1 MKTKALQLLDK
12 YNNLPVQAKA
22 GFWFLVCTILQRSI
36 TVITTPVFTRLLSQE
51 EYGEY
56 GVFISWMGILS
67 CFVTM
72 FIFSGLYPQAIV
84 KYDSKR
90 NEYSSGMQGFT
101 LTLVIFWC
109 IVYYFGRN
117 MWNGL
122 FSLNTWEM
130 SAMFLVMWG
139 TAAFGFWSA
148 EQRNDYKYR
157 ILIIVT
163 LAEAILQPA
172 LSIILLLKADNRVN
186 GLVWGIAIANLV
198 CYFPLFISQMRTGKK
213 FFSAEVWK
221 YSFKLGVPLIPHYL
235 SSVVLSS
242 SDRIMIQK
250 LIGENPAG
258 IYNLA
263 YTISI
268 CGTMINQAVLQT
280 IQPWMFQKIKEERY
294 DEIRKM
300 AYPALIGIG
309 GINLV
314 VILVAPELIRIF
326 APASYLEAV
335 WVMPPVSMS
344 VYYMFMYNLFSN
356 FEFYFEKPYYVSA
369 ATFIGAGLNVLLNYI
384 FIQLYGYVAAGYTT
398 LACYFAFCVAHYFFM
413 RIVLKKECIDTKV
426 YSVRVIALIS
436 LVVTGLGFLIMLTY
450 NNIYVRYGLL
460 AAAVIACV
468 IKRKTIISYALSIM
482 GKKEDQTV

>member
-1 MKTKALQLLDK
+1 MKLKFRNLLSK
-12 YNNLPVQAKA
+12 YYSLPVQAKA
-22 GFWFLVCTILQRSI
+22 GFWFLVCTVIQRSI
-36 TVITTPVFTRLLSQE
+36 TVITTPIFTRLLSHE

-84 KYDSKR
+84 KYDNKK

-101 LTLVIFWC
+101 LTLVLFWC
-109 IVYYFGRN
+109 IVYYIGRD

-130 SAMFLVMWG
+130 TAMFVVMWG

-148 EQRNDYKYR
+148 EQRNDYKYK
-157 ILIIVT
+157 ILILVT
-163 LAEAILQPA
+163 LAEAVLQPT
-172 LSIILLLKADNRVN
+172 LSVILLLRSENKVN

-198 CYFPLFISQMRTGKK
+198 CYFPLFIVQMKSGKK
-213 FFSAEVWK
+213 FFSKEVWK
-221 YSFKLGVPLIPHYL
+221 YSFRLGIPLIPHYL

-250 LIGENPAG
+250 LVGENPAG

-280 IQPWMFQKIKEERY
+280 IQPWMFQKIKEGRY
-294 DEIRKM
+294 DAIRRM

-309 GINLV
+309 GINLM
-314 VILVAPELIRIF
+314 VILAAPELIRIF
-326 APASYLEAV
+326 APASYLEAI

-356 FEFYFEKPYYVSA
+356 FEFYYEKPYYVSA

-384 FIQLYGYVAAGYTT
+384 FIQIFGYVAAGYTT
-398 LACYFAFCVAHYFFM
+398 LACYFAFCVAHYCFM
-413 RIVLKKECIDTKV
+413 RIVLKKECIDNKV
-426 YSVRVIALIS
+426 YDVKVIALIS
-436 LVVTGLGFLIMLTY
+436 LAVTVLGFLIMLTY
-450 NNIYVRYGLL
+450 NHIFIRYGIL
-460 AAAVIACV
+460 AAVIIACI
-468 IKRKTIISYALSIM
+468 IKRKAIYKYAIQII
-482 GKKEDQTV
+482 GK